1 MNGWKKSISVA
12 TMLLVMT
19 QTQSV
24 LADAVRPA
32 VAIPVMAVTQ
42 GQQLRI
48 TGKVQYVELEG
59 GFYAVDGWRLIGDQE
74 FMQYLGL
81 PVIVVGTQFDG
92 MSIQMVKAINVK
104 EVFLG
109 ALETN
114 PVRPV
119 LPPIRAVRDLPASF
133 TVDGGRVTFD
143 QGPLLVDGVVM
154 VPLRAVVTAAGG
166 AIEWI
171 ESELTAKVDLN
182 GRTVYF
188 AVGTDASKLEASTG
202 MEKVSMTRA
211 PQLVAGRVL
220 VSADALSS
228 ALGMSEIVNTT
239 GTSLDLSTSQAPDR
253 RTGFIGVVKEIEM
266 GEKPRVLV
274 VGDKMSS
281 GEPSMTW
288 VYVHGDTE
296 IALYCGGVE
305 SQGTMDDFSV
315 GQTVEVIITG
325 PMNMSYPALAK
336 ADKIIIQD
344 VQGAVLPEEE
354 NRLSGTIKDIE
365 TGQNTRI
372 LVAGG
377 PMSSGET
384 SLVWVTISSE
394 TKVASADG
402 TVPEFEVG
410 QQVDVLLTGPILMS
424 YPGQGGAAEVNIL
437 GQAQHSEDIVGK
449 VQELEV
455 GDTVRILVDGN
466 MLVWITVSVDTAI
479 LRETTTGTIDGAVS
493 DLKVGTDLVVELTG
507 PILKSHPAQG
517 RAASILIKQ

>member
-92 MSIQMVKAINVK
+92 MSSQMVKAINVK

-239 GTSLDLSTSQAPDR
+239 GTSLGLSTSQAPDR

-336 ADKIIIQD
+336 ADKVIIQD
-344 VQGAVLPEEE
+344 VAGEVLPEEE
-354 NRLSGTIKDIE
+354 YKLTGTIKE
-365 TGQNTRI
+365 LQTGEAT
-372 LVAGG
+372 
-377 PMSSGET
+377 
-384 SLVWVTISSE
+384 
-394 TKVASADG
+394 
-402 TVPEFEVG
+402 
-410 QQVDVLLTGPILMS
+410 
-424 YPGQGGAAEVNIL
+424 
-437 GQAQHSEDIVGK
+437 
-449 VQELEV
+449 
-455 GDTVRILVDGN
+455 RILVDGDI
-466 MLVWITVSVDTAI
+466 MLIWLTVNKDTVITLETAAGC
-479 LRETTTGTIDGAVS
+479 TDGAIS
-493 DLKVGTDLVVELTG
+493 DLVVGKGIVAKLTG
-507 PILKSHPAQG
+507 PIMKSYPAQG
-517 RAASILIKQ
+517 TAASILIKQ